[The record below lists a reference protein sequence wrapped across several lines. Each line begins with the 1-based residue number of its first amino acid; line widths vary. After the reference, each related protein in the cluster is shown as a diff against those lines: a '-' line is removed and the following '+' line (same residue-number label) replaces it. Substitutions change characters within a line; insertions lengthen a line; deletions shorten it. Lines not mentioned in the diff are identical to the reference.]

1 MSVTTS
7 RRAGTRWV
15 LLAGVFA
22 AALIAV
28 GVAVAVPYTAT
39 PPVLATPGASPFANC
54 TADNPA
60 LQQQFSTLY
69 PNAETEPR
77 ISVNPTNPQNIVA
90 EYQQDRWNNA
100 GSRGLV
106 ASVTTNQGASWQRVV
121 VPGTSKCSGGD
132 FDRATDPWVSFAP
145 NGDLYAISLS
155 FDVFDS
161 NNAVLV
167 SKSTNGGQ
175 TWGSPIAV
183 AADDTNGLDKE
194 SITADPHDSNF
205 VYAVW
210 DRFVS
215 PPGFPP
221 SEQGRLHAR
230 SFVQQAFF
238 SRTTDGGQ
246 TWSAPSVAYN
256 PGTQAG
262 TIGSII
268 NVLPDGT
275 LVDGLIQFAD
285 HKRPLRGVQ
294 VAVIRST
301 DRGLSWS
308 KKATIVS
315 PIDPTFPGPTDPDTG
330 DAIRSGGL
338 PDFAVDPASGK
349 LYAVWEDDPTTPGID
364 EIRFSQSADG
374 GLTWSTPIKI
384 NQTPTSAPIG
394 DQQAFTPTVKVAA
407 NGTVGVTYYDFR
419 NNTGAPG
426 LTTDF
431 WFIHC
436 HASCT
441 SAGNWTQETH
451 VAGPFDEEQAAEA
464 RGFFLGDYM
473 GMDTIGNSFEAFF
486 GQGVSR
492 AASNPSDMF
501 SSFIHP

>member
-1 MSVTTS
+1 
-7 RRAGTRWV
+7 V
-15 LLAGVFA
+15 LLAVACLA
-22 AALIAV
+22 AVIAV
-28 GVAVAVPYTAT
+28 GVAAAVPYSAT
-39 PPVLATPGASPFANC
+39 PPVLATPGTSPFANC
-54 TADNPA
+54 TADNPSV
-60 LQQQFSTLY
+60 QQQFSTLY
-69 PNAETEPR
+69 PNAEVEPR
-77 ISVNPTNPQNIVA
+77 ASVNPTNSQNIVT
-90 EYQQDRWNNA
+90 EYQQDRWNDGGA
-100 GSRGLV
+100 RGLV
-106 ASVTTNQGASWQRVV
+106 ASVTTNGGASWHRVV
-121 VPGTSKCSGGD
+121 VPGTAKCSGGIY
-132 FDRATDPWVSFAP
+132 DRASDPWVSFAP

-155 FDVFDS
+155 FDVFDT
-161 NNAVLV
+161 NNAILV
-167 SKSTNGGQ
+167 SKSTNGGD
-175 TWGSPIAV
+175 TWSAPVAV

-194 SITADPHDSNF
+194 SITADPNDSNF

-230 SFVQQAFF
+230 SYVQQAFF
-238 SRTTDGGQ
+238 SRTTNSGV
-246 TWSAPSVAYN
+246 TWSAPRVAYN

-301 DRGLSWS
+301 DKGLSWS
-308 KKATIVS
+308 KTATIVA

-330 DAIRSGGL
+330 ALIRSGGL
-338 PDFAVDPASGK
+338 PDFAVDPARGK
-349 LYAVWEDDPTTPGID
+349 LYAVWEDDVTTPGID
-364 EIRFSQSADG
+364 EIRFSQSTDG

-384 NQTPTSAPIG
+384 NQTPTSVPIG
-394 DQQAFTPTVKVAA
+394 DQQAFTPSVKVAA

-419 NNTGAPG
+419 NNTPSAG

-441 SAGNWTQETH
+441 SGGNWSEETH
-451 VAGPFDEEQAAEA
+451 VAGPFDEEQAPDA
-464 RGFFLGDYM
+464 RGLFLGDYM
-473 GMDTIGNSFEAFF
+473 GLVTVGNTFTPIF
-486 GQGVSR
+486 GEGISR
-492 AASNPSDMF
+492 AQGNPTDLF
-501 SSFIHP
+501 SSSVHP